1 MGIESEIDTL
11 GRHLGDPSGEIP
23 TYYFVVGTLYYT
35 AKQQYSPEILVGWK
49 SKSLILRSFFLLIEA
64 IVHITLPTSKTKFYN
79 ESAQ

>member
-23 TYYFVVGTLYYT
+23 TYYFVVGTLYST

-49 SKSLILRSFFLLIEA
+49 SKSLILRSLFLLIEA
-64 IVHITLPTSKTKFYN
+64 TVHSSTYIKNKIL
-79 ESAQ
+79 Q